1 MDKHSEDII
10 LHVPAKRE
18 LADRVDVW
26 RSTMEI
32 IPSRAA
38 ALRYLLELGL
48 KVVLKKPKGQ
58 N

>member
-1 MDKHSEDII
+1 MEKNSENII

-18 LADRVDVW
+18 LSDRVDAW
-26 RSTMEI
+26 RSTLEI
-32 IPSRAA
+32 IPSRAM